1 MVHELDSRID
11 ILNPQVVFA
20 NFEMQ
25 WYISMKCL
33 IQESLAKMEAPKFDT
48 NLLKSVPLC
57 LSLKYQF
64 MTKYTWKYWKSNKFD
79 VAHSRGNKRALKIF
93 LANKKKICVWSKMS
107 NTLSIY

>member
-48 NLLKSVPLC
+48 NLLKSVP
-57 LSLKYQF
+57 
-64 MTKYTWKYWKSNKFD
+64 
-79 VAHSRGNKRALKIF
+79 
-93 LANKKKICVWSKMS
+93 
-107 NTLSIY
+107 